1 MISLSRIIEFGVNT
15 EYFKSSSVYANGRL
29 FQLTSTSNNTSS
41 NSDHVNNDLPIN
53 LYRICFVIPIKHSY
67 CPPHHGA
74 FERLNFL
81 IIRSLLKK
89 LWNFIFLLILFNHFA
104 PALKA
109 FALSEYMMFRFL
121 LLEID
126 FFNFLINW
134 AVVRSD
140 TSSRCTT
147 LITLQENDKI
157 YALRFF
163 LPLDL

>member
-1 MISLSRIIEFGVNT
+1 M
-15 EYFKSSSVYANGRL
+15 
-29 FQLTSTSNNTSS
+29 
-41 NSDHVNNDLPIN
+41 
-53 LYRICFVIPIKHSY
+53 
-67 CPPHHGA
+67 
-74 FERLNFL
+74 
-81 IIRSLLKK
+81 
-89 LWNFIFLLILFNHFA
+89 FLLILFNHFA

-134 AVVRSD
+134 VVVRSD